1 MISKIKNII
10 IILLIF
16 SSCNK
21 VENNTQNT
29 YKEKYRP
36 QFHFSPPSGWMNDP
50 NGMFYLNGNYHL
62 FYQHYPEDNVWGP
75 MHWAHTVSKDLIHWE
90 NKPIAIYPD
99 GNNYIFSG
107 SAIVDTENKSGLGN
121 GENPPILAF
130 YTNHDMFLERMW
142 NETKEDRYI
151 HVETQH
157 IAYSQDLGNTWIKYD
172 KNPVIDNPGFRDYRD
187 PKVTWSEEYKK
198 WFIALASRD
207 RIIFYLSE
215 NLIDWEY
222 ISEFTGLGEM
232 NGVWECPD
240 LFPLVDEDG
249 KKKWVLFVS
258 INKSS
263 PNGGSGTQYFIGDFN
278 GKEFIVDENFLGD
291 EKSIWIDYGS
301 DNYAGVTWNNTSD
314 NLKFRKFIGW
324 MSNWKYGQLVPTSK
338 WRSAMTIPRNVT
350 LIKESDRYRLKF
362 SSINLQKIESTSYE
376 ETVSSQLNL
385 EESLNRIL
393 LSEISTDSFEINFKN
408 NKENL
413 SIKFSSGIFEIDR
426 SNFQTETGFDD
437 NKRTLELGTFR
448 KRFINKQ
455 TANFKSKV
463 SSLEI
468 LLDNSSIEIFVNEGS
483 LVMSDVF
490 FYNSRFNV
498 IEFSGLDDSLIEH
511 QVLES
516 IW

>member
-1 MISKIKNII
+1 
-10 IILLIF
+10 
-16 SSCNK
+16 
-21 VENNTQNT
+21 
-29 YKEKYRP
+29 
-36 QFHFSPPSGWMNDP
+36 
-50 NGMFYLNGNYHL
+50 
-62 FYQHYPEDNVWGP
+62 
-75 MHWAHTVSKDLIHWE
+75 
-90 NKPIAIYPD
+90 
-99 GNNYIFSG
+99 
-107 SAIVDTENKSGLGN
+107 
-121 GENPPILAF
+121 
-130 YTNHDMFLERMW
+130 
-142 NETKEDRYI
+142 
-151 HVETQH
+151 
-157 IAYSQDLGNTWIKYD
+157 
-172 KNPVIDNPGFRDYRD
+172 
-187 PKVTWSEEYKK
+187 
-198 WFIALASRD
+198 
-207 RIIFYLSE
+207 
-215 NLIDWEY
+215 
-222 ISEFTGLGEM
+222 
-232 NGVWECPD
+232 
-240 LFPLVDEDG
+240 
-249 KKKWVLFVS
+249 
-258 INKSS
+258 
-263 PNGGSGTQYFIGDFN
+263 
-278 GKEFIVDENFLGD
+278 NFLGD

-362 SSINLQKIESTSYE
+362 SSINLQKLESTSYK
-376 ETVSSQLNL
+376 ETVSNQLNL

>member
-1 MISKIKNII
+1 MKNFI
-10 IILLIF
+10 IILIVLF
-16 SSCNK
+16 SSCNA
-21 VENNTQNT
+21 VENDIQNS

-62 FYQHYPEDNVWGP
+62 FYQHYPDDNVWGP
-75 MHWAHTVSKDLIHWE
+75 MHWAHAISKDLIHWE

-107 SAIVDTENKSGLGN
+107 SAIVDKNNKSGLGDGN
-121 GENPPILAF
+121 NPPILAF

-142 NETKEDRYI
+142 NETKEDKYI

-157 IAYSQDLGNTWIKYD
+157 IAYSQDLGKTWKKYD
-172 KNPVIDNPGFRDYRD
+172 KNPIIDNPGFRDYRD

-198 WFIALASRD
+198 WFITLAARD
-207 RIIFYLSE
+207 RIIFYSSE
-215 NLIDWEY
+215 NLIDWEF
-222 ISEFTGLGEM
+222 ISEFTGIGEM

-240 LFPLVDEDG
+240 LFPLVDEEG
-249 KKKWVLFVS
+249 NKKWVLFVS

-278 GKEFIVDENFLGD
+278 GKDFIVDDNFLGD

-314 NLKFRKFIGW
+314 NLKSRKFIGW
-324 MSNWKYGQLVPTSK
+324 MSNWKYGQMVPTSK
-338 WRSAMTIPRNVT
+338 WRSAMTIPRDIT
-350 LIKESDRYRLKF
+350 LIKNSDKYRLKF
-362 SSINLQKIESTSYE
+362 SSIDLQKIESESYKGKIVDE
-376 ETVSSQLNL
+376 LKLDEN
-385 EESLNRIL
+385 LNRIL
-393 LSEISTDSFEINFKN
+393 LTEISTDSFKINLKN
-408 NKENL
+408 NSENL
-413 SIKFSSGIFEIDR
+413 TIKFSSETFEINRGNYLTDK
-426 SNFQTETGFDD
+426 NFNDK
-437 NKRTLELGTFR
+437 KRTLEVETFR

-455 TANFKSKV
+455 KAKFNSKV
-463 SSLEI
+463 SSLEL
-468 LLDNSSIEIFVNEGS
+468 LLDNSSIELFVNDGE

-490 FYNSRFNV
+490 FYDSKFDV
-498 IEFSGLDDSLIEH
+498 VEFSGLNNSIINHKILK
-511 QVLES
+511 S